1 MHASIMGGP
10 MGEMVFFLQ
19 GQGIEIGSQAN
30 AARAIAVA
38 QDTDHPCSG
47 NTGMHL
53 DAPLAQS
60 IGHQGGG
67 SVLFKTQFGMGVNV
81 STQNHKGAH
90 VFKIWQMEH
99 GKPQ

>member
-1 MHASIMGGP
+1 

-19 GQGIEIGSQAN
+19 GQGIEVGSQAN

-38 QDTDHPCSG
+38 QHTHHTCSCDTGVHI
-47 NTGMHL
+47 

-60 IGHQGGG
+60 IGHQSCG
-67 SVLFKTQFGMGVNV
+67 SVLFKTQFRVGMDIT
-81 STQNHKGAH
+81 TQSHERAH

-99 GKPQ
+99 DQPQ